1 MGMSE
6 RQGRSVGVPDMG
18 KSVDTRMQVEVGSSL
33 QIPRTMSS
41 RSPFH
46 PLHEQN
52 YSQVTK
58 CDMRSTAEQ
67 IRDPTSGP
75 SSDIHVAQGDL
86 GQEIVRETSHK
97 CIELLIDYACTSHIS
112 VSPWLIVAH
121 RVARTVAQWSEPWL
135 RVASEWLVTLSV
147 AQA

>member
-1 MGMSE
+1 MFRHSMNVNRPSSLDEMGMSE

-46 PLHEQN
+46 PLHVILFPSVHVFILFLFLLGRTCGTEVGGGEEQN

-67 IRDPTSGP
+67 IRDPTSSRQELP
-75 SSDIHVAQGDL
+75 RCLIIL
-86 GQEIVRETSHK
+86 GEKWTFE
-97 CIELLIDYACTSHIS
+97 
-112 VSPWLIVAH
+112 
-121 RVARTVAQWSEPWL
+121 
-135 RVASEWLVTLSV
+135 
-147 AQA
+147 